1 MNVLIFE
8 DEKHTALRLIQL
20 LGKYDSEIKVLDVI
34 GSVKEG
40 IQWYR
45 NNAFPDLVFQ
55 DILLNDGDC
64 FDIFEEVKVKTP
76 IIFTTAYNEY
86 ALRSFKMNSI
96 DYIVKPYDYDEVK
109 DAMDKFR
116 NFREMFLPPESELIK
131 RIVLNEKP
139 EIKKRF
145 LVKLG
150 DRYRSIKSEDIAW
163 FIYDDGLTFA
173 VTFDN
178 TRFPVNYSIDQLSSL
193 LDPALFY
200 QVNRKYMVNIE
211 SIRNIHTWFNSRFKI
226 EITPNSEEDVIVSRE
241 RAKDFKLWLDR

>member
-64 FDIFEEVKVKTP
+64 FDIFEEVKVEIP

-150 DRYRSIKSEDIAW
+150 DRYRSIRSEDIAW

-173 VTFDN
+173 VTFDD
-178 TRFPVNYSIDQLSSL
+178 TRFPVNYSIDQLSTL